1 MKSGQPSGTDS
12 KAAAKRDPFW
22 RVSFLILIG
31 LLICVFSCRYFVLPG
46 TESCQG
52 NKNYKFHFIGFLK
65 GFVTRSMIAA
75 VISLLTYGI
84 RLLLK

>member
-1 MKSGQPSGTDS
+1 
-12 KAAAKRDPFW
+12 
-22 RVSFLILIG
+22 
-31 LLICVFSCRYFVLPG
+31 VLPG